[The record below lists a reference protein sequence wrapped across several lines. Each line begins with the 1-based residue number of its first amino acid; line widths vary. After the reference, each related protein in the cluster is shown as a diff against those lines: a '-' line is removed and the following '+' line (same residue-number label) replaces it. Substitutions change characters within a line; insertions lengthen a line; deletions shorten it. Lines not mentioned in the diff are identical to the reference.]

1 MKLSVV
7 IVSYNVRFYLEQCIA
22 SVHRATRGIESEIW
36 VVDNHSQDDSVA
48 LIRQNFPEVHVI
60 AKSQNLGF
68 ARANNIAIRK
78 ATGQYILLLNPD
90 TIVGE
95 DTLREVIDFMDR
107 HPKAGGCGVR
117 MMHNDGSDALESR
130 RGLPGPM
137 TAFYKMSGLCARFP
151 YHPRLGH
158 YYMSGMTWD
167 EPGKIE
173 VISGAFCMLRHV
185 ALDKVGLL
193 DEDFFMY
200 GEDIDLSY
208 RILKGGFENWYV
220 PTRILHYKGESTQK
234 SSFRY
239 VHVFYEAMLIF
250 FHKHYSGLSMVI
262 SIPIKMAIMGKAL
275 LSLFSLM
282 IRRAKHS
289 LGFFDRPPKP
299 LSFLFIGAESCM
311 TEFKRIA
318 RENGLEAKFIVGTE
332 QDLPKG
338 HLSPGLEISG
348 NCCVVYDTDSYSYS
362 SIFKIF
368 GSRPQPGVE
377 MGTYSKQNST
387 VITMGGIYQ

>member
-48 LIRQNFPEVHVI
+48 LIRQNFPDVHVI

-107 HPKAGGCGVR
+107 Q
-117 MMHNDGSDALESR
+117 
-130 RGLPGPM
+130 

-185 ALDKVGLL
+185 ALDNVGLL

-275 LSLFSLM
+275 MSLFSMM

>member
-60 AKSQNLGF
+60 EKSQNLGF

-185 ALDKVGLL
+185 ALDNVGLL

-275 LSLFSLM
+275 MSL
-282 IRRAKHS
+282 K
-289 LGFFDRPPKP
+289 GDRLK
-299 LSFLFIGAESCM
+299 L
-311 TEFKRIA
+311 
-318 RENGLEAKFIVGTE
+318 
-332 QDLPKG
+332 
-338 HLSPGLEISG
+338 
-348 NCCVVYDTDSYSYS
+348 
-362 SIFKIF
+362 
-368 GSRPQPGVE
+368 
-377 MGTYSKQNST
+377 
-387 VITMGGIYQ
+387 